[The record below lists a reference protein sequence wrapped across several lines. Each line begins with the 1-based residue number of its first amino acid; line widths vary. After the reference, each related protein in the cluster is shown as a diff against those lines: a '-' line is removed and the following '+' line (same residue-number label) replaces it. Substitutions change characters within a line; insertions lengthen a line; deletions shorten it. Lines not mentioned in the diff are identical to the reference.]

1 MRDALFM
8 ALRSLA
14 AEPWRALVMAL
25 GVAVALFLP
34 AFTWAVGESAE
45 DRLLQR
51 ARDTPIVLGSPGDEF
66 DLVMASLYFRGQ
78 VRDPLPWSAV
88 TTVRERSYGDAAPV
102 YVAHSAAGVP
112 VVGTTLTY
120 LSARALTVDEGRTF
134 AVLGEV
140 LAGSAVAARLGLE
153 PGDTLRSDLNNLYNL
168 AGSYPLLLT
177 VSGTLAA
184 TGGPD
189 DEAFFADIK
198 TIWALD
204 GLIHGHEEVESESG
218 EASPGI
224 FTFDTLDED
233 TLASFHPHG
242 DGAESPV
249 SAILVFPKDAKAHDQ
264 LLGDLA
270 LQSAVQAV
278 RPEPVVRTILGMV
291 LRLQALLSGW
301 VGLVGLSTA
310 GFLGLTAAL
319 TWRLRAAEIALMRR
333 MGCSRGRLAGMLGAE
348 LVIIVAVGVIG
359 AAGLTRG
366 GLVLLERLL

>member
-8 ALRSLA
+8 ASRSLA

-34 AFTWAVGESAE
+34 AFTWAVGETAE
-45 DRLLQR
+45 DQLLQR

-78 VRDPLPWSAV
+78 VRDPLPWSSVKAV
-88 TTVRERSYGDAAPV
+88 TDQHYGEAAPV

-120 LSARALTVDEGRTF
+120 LEARALTVADGRTF

-140 LAGSAVAARLGLE
+140 LAGAEVAARLGLE

-177 VSGTLAA
+177 VAGTLAP

-189 DEAFFADIK
+189 DAAFFADVK
-198 TIWALD
+198 TLWALD
-204 GLIHGHEEVESESG
+204 GLIHGHEETSG

-224 FTFDTLDED
+224 FTFDTLDSD
-233 TLASFHPHG
+233 TLATFHPHG
-242 DGAESPV
+242 DESERPV
-249 SAILVFPKDAKAHDQ
+249 SAILVFPTDQKAHDQ

-270 LQSAVQAV
+270 LQSELQAV

-291 LRLQALLSGW
+291 LRLQALLGGW

-319 TWRLRAAEIALMRR
+319 TWRLRATEIALMRR
-333 MGCSRGRLAGMLGAE
+333 MGCSRGRLVGMLGGE
-348 LVIIVAVGVIG
+348 LVMLVGVGVLGAVG
-359 AAGLTRG
+359 LTWG
-366 GLVLLERLL
+366 GLVVLERLF

>member
-1 MRDALFM
+1 MGDALFM

-14 AEPWRALVMAL
+14 AERWRALVMAL

-88 TTVRERSYGDAAPV
+88 EAVTQRRYGEAAPV

-120 LSARALTVDEGRTF
+120 LSARSLTMDQGRTF

-140 LAGSAVAARLGLE
+140 LAGAAVADRLRLE

-177 VSGTLAA
+177 VSGTLAP

-189 DEAFFADIK
+189 DEVFFADIK
-198 TIWALD
+198 TLWALD
-204 GLIHGHEEVESESG
+204 GLIHGHEDVEG

-224 FTFDTLDED
+224 FTFDTLDAD

-249 SAILVFPKDAKAHDQ
+249 SAILVFPKDQKAHDQ

-270 LQSAVQAV
+270 LQSEVQAV

-291 LRLQALLSGW
+291 LRLQALLASW
-301 VGLVGLSTA
+301 VGLVGVSTA

-333 MGCSRGRLAGMLGAE
+333 MGGSRGRLVGMLAAE
-348 LVIIVAVGVIG
+348 LAIIVAVGVAG